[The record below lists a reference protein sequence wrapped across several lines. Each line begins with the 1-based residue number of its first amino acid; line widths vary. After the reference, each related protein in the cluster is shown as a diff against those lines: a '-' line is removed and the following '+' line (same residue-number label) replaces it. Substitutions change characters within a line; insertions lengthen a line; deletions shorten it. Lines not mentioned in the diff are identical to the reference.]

1 MLAAAQ
7 AKEVANAPY
16 SEFEQIMGDEG
27 FLAMV
32 QKWYRDFLILGSI
45 PTLFDLV
52 SGKVLGS
59 SMNHDILLL
68 TMIPCSLS
76 HNMCC

>member
-27 FLAMV
+27 FLAML
-32 QKWYRDFLILGSI
+32 QRFSDSGYFLSI
-45 PTLFDLV
+45 PIRMFSTLKRYLDLV
-52 SGKVLGS
+52 
-59 SMNHDILLL
+59 
-68 TMIPCSLS
+68 
-76 HNMCC
+76 